1 MITLVDKLIINPESN
16 TSKDPLDVGVGRK
29 GLKLEDFV
37 SIENGVFS
45 LIMTLQLGH
54 AKNFPYGKFHML
66 CLLWMISVCH
76 GKWNFCRRK
85 QNAVKE
91 LKSILHRQAWVSCW
105 KNERQEPW
113 SFVHVPGPLT

>member
-66 CLLWMISVCH
+66 CLLWDD
-76 GKWNFCRRK
+76 FCLSWEVEFL
-85 QNAVKE
+85 QKE
-91 LKSILHRQAWVSCW
+91 TECCQRIKKYSSQTGLGLLL
-105 KNERQEPW
+105 EE
-113 SFVHVPGPLT
+113 

>member
-45 LIMTLQLGH
+45 LIMTLLRIFRMG
-54 AKNFPYGKFHML
+54 NFTCCAFFG
-66 CLLWMISVCH
+66 MISVCH

-91 LKSILHRQAWVSCW
+91 LKSILHRQAWVSC
-105 KNERQEPW
+105 
-113 SFVHVPGPLT
+113 